1 MTLTATDICI
11 TRGRRRLVDTVSIT
25 VAPGRVT
32 ALLGPNG
39 AGKSTLMKVLSGDIR
54 PDSGTVAFHSQCLSE
69 WRRESLAR
77 RRAVLMQETHIPF
90 DFSVMDIVL
99 LGRLPHGESPSAPKA
114 RDIAAQALHRTGTL
128 HLAGESICRLS
139 GGERQRVHLARVL
152 AQIWADS
159 DNGDGASCPD
169 AENAAAAET
178 RCLLLDE
185 PTSALDPAYQIALRT
200 ILHRLAAN
208 GTGVL
213 VILHDLNL
221 AASMADEI
229 VLMRGGR
236 IFSRG
241 TPAHVLTPDALQAVW
256 GLDAVILHGPE
267 GHPVIAPR
275 MGGPSAPWPSAA
287 E

>member
-11 TRGRRRLVDTVSIT
+11 TRGRQHLVDTASLT
-25 VAPGRVT
+25 VTPGRVT

-54 PDSGTVAFHSQCLSE
+54 PDSGTVAFHGRPLSE
-69 WRRESLAR
+69 WHRESLAR

-90 DFSVMDIVL
+90 DFSAMDIVL
-99 LGRLPHGESPSAPKA
+99 LGRLPHGESPTAAKA

-128 HLAGESICRLS
+128 HLAGESISRLS

-152 AQIWADS
+152 AQIWTDT
-159 DNGDGASCPD
+159 DQGTPCFD
-169 AENAAAAET
+169 AKNSTAGEA

-185 PTSALDPAYQIALRT
+185 PTSALDPAYQIALRA

-221 AASMADEI
+221 AAAMADEI

-256 GLDAVILHGPE
+256 GLDAVILDGPE
-267 GHPVIAPR
+267 GHPIIAPR
-275 MGGPSAPWPSAA
+275 MDGPSAPWPSAA

>member
-11 TRGRRRLVDTVSIT
+11 TRGRRHLVDTASLT
-25 VAPGRVT
+25 VTPGRVT

-54 PDSGTVAFHSQCLSE
+54 PDSGTVAFHGRSLSE
-69 WRRESLAR
+69 WHRESLAR

-90 DFSVMDIVL
+90 DFSAMDIVL
-99 LGRLPHGESPSAPKA
+99 LGRLPHGESPTAPKA

-128 HLAGESICRLS
+128 HLASASISRLS

-152 AQIWADS
+152 AQIWADT
-159 DNGDGASCPD
+159 DQGAPRFDAGND
-169 AENAAAAET
+169 AENGTASET

-185 PTSALDPAYQIALRT
+185 PTSALDPAYQIALRA

-221 AASMADEI
+221 AAAMADEI

-241 TPAHVLTPDALQAVW
+241 TPVQVLTPDALQAVW
-256 GLDAVILHGPE
+256 GLDAVILRGPE
-267 GHPVIAPR
+267 GYPVIAPR
-275 MGGPSAPWPSAA
+275 MDGPPAP
-287 E
+287 